1 MEEVHPSSGWDHAFP
16 SLHFLRDALPSRCE
30 YAAVMTRGDNE
41 EDESITDQLASRLT
55 DKGRE
60 ERGGG
65 GLGRPF
71 PSSIFGSLSL
81 SPSLLLFNFLYMWS
95 KLT

>member
-30 YAAVMTRGDNE
+30 YAAVVTRGDNE

-65 GLGRPF
+65 GVSAVHFHLL
-71 PSSIFGSLSL
+71 SLALSLSL
-81 SPSLLLFNFLYMWS
+81 HLSSY
-95 KLT
+95 LTFSICGLS